1 MAAHGRWQLPDDLL
15 RARDRFQDW
24 RRSQP
29 KPGSRIP
36 LSLWSLAIRLAR
48 TYGISRTATALGLHH
63 HRLKIQVEAA
73 TGSQPVKATTRS
85 LPPAPTPAFVE
96 LPASVGHGKQCSF
109 ELDNGTGVT
118 MRVQL
123 TGYDAADVA
132 VLARSVWSAT

>member
-1 MAAHGRWQLPDDLL
+1 MAAHGRWQVPDDLR
-15 RARDRFQDW
+15 RAQNRFQDW
-24 RRSQP
+24 RRSRP
-29 KPGSRIP
+29 TPGGRIP
-36 LSLWSLAIRLAR
+36 LSLWSLAVRLAR

-73 TGSQPVKATTRS
+73 TRSQPVEAATRS

-96 LPASVGHGKQCSF
+96 LPASVGLGKQCSF
-109 ELDNGTGVT
+109 ELDNGTGTT

-132 VLARSVWSAT
+132 VLARNFWSAT